1 MNYKYIKTDYLEM
14 VSGGDRNMIKELV
27 DMFRDQVREIHTEM
41 ISLLKVGDYNSLG
54 MLAHKA
60 KSSVA
65 IMGMEDLAGML
76 KDFELQAKVG
86 LSAEK
91 YPAYIERFAK
101 DTELAIAELDDLLNN
116 Q

>member
-1 MNYKYIKTDYLEM
+1 MNYRYIKTDYLET
-14 VSGGDRNMIKELV
+14 VSGGDRNLVKELV

-41 ISLLKVGDYNSLG
+41 LLSLKEGDYKSLG
-54 MLAHKA
+54 LLAHKA

-65 IMGMEDLAGML
+65 IMGMDDLAGML
-76 KDFELQAKVG
+76 REFELQAKEG

-91 YPAYIERFAK
+91 YPSYIERFAI
-101 DTELAIAELDDLLNN
+101 DTGFAIGELDDLLNN

>member
-14 VSGGDRNMIKELV
+14 VSGGDRNMVKELV
-27 DMFRDQVREIHTEM
+27 DMFRDQVREIHIEM
-41 ISLLKVGDYNSLG
+41 LLLLKKSDYNSLG

-65 IMGMEDLAGML
+65 IMGMDDLAGML
-76 KDFELQAKVG
+76 KDFELQAKEG

-101 DTELAIAELDDLLNN
+101 DTELAISELEDLLNN
-116 Q
+116 K